1 MARRQGTGL
10 GGLRLEAND
19 KRLLSCQRGY
29 RNVLWIGCQIIP
41 ELGYL
46 GQLVGGRQRSKLWDP
61 LNHAGDLSNNFR
73 ILQMA
78 EAADLNSSAPE
89 RVRLRDRVG
98 TETTAS
104 RTVAA
109 RLAAVLK
116 RHR

>member
-29 RNVLWIGCQIIP
+29 RNILWIGCQIIP

-46 GQLVGGRQRSKLWDP
+46 GQLAGGRQRSKLWDP

-89 RVRLRDRVG
+89 RVRLRDYKTRKSDF
-98 TETTAS
+98 TTFFN
-104 RTVAA
+104 
-109 RLAAVLK
+109 
-116 RHR
+116 